1 MLCLLLLLKHQ
12 VCDDLNVD
20 CSNIHWLVTRTRK
33 GYYLNNTKGTNTDTA
48 GTNSGILEGFK
59 KPLGHWSDQTSYIYR
74 WWSSYIPPFPLY
86 TAVSPIMSFQFVTG
100 CYFPDKNKYYW
111 KGGGWVVVV
120 GVISYFYWTI
130 NLDIRPVRF
139 PLNNRTFE
147 RQNSADCA
155 NISQEISV
163 TISGLNTVVTL
174 ELNING
180 EVMW

>member
-130 NLDIRPVRF
+130 NLNIPGQSDFLSTIGALRGKILLILQIFARKY
-139 PLNNRTFE
+139 PLLY
-147 RQNSADCA
+147 QA
-155 NISQEISV
+155 
-163 TISGLNTVVTL
+163 
-174 ELNING
+174 
-180 EVMW
+180 